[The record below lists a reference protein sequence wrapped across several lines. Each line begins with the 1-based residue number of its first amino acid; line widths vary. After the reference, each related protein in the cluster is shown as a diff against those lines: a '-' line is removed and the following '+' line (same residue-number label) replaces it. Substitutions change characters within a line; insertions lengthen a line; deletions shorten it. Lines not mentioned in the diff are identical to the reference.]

1 MHTVCSS
8 TAFANTPDAATVPP
22 WFGSPAEGLAGR
34 VARLAQ
40 RALLREVFLTP
51 KPGLVDRRNTG
62 AHRDMDLF
70 TFLASARAIAPWFEV
85 FFARGLADCAMP
97 AEAFLPLIRPGGV
110 ACERDMLRATGGVNT
125 HKGSI
130 FAFGLL
136 CAAAGRLAGQHRCL
150 SREALC
156 DEVGLMCAG
165 VLDELQR
172 SAGTSTAAVTST
184 AAATAAA
191 TASATA
197 ASATAAVTG
206 AATAAGTAGERLF
219 RRYGLTGARGEAAS
233 GFATVRHH
241 ALPAFDRLS
250 RDGAGERAALHG
262 ALLELLACNPDTNL
276 VARGGLA
283 GLAFMQARALR
294 IRAAGGV
301 RAGGFRERMEAFDDA
316 AIARNLS
323 PGGSADL
330 LAVTWFLS
338 RFPSAAPVCLQP

>member
-1 MHTVCSS
+1 MDTVCSR
-8 TAFANTPDAATVPP
+8 TAFGSPADARTGPA

-34 VARLAQ
+34 LARLAH
-40 RALLREVFLTP
+40 RSLLREVFLTP

-62 AHRDMDLF
+62 AHRDMDVF

-85 FFARGLADCAMP
+85 FFARGLADCTTP
-97 AEAFLPLIRPGGV
+97 AEAFLPLIRPDGV

-136 CAAAGRLAGQHRCL
+136 CAAAGRLIGQGRFL

-156 DEVGLMCAG
+156 DEVGLICSG

-172 SAGTSTAAVTST
+172 NA
-184 AAATAAA
+184 
-191 TASATA
+191 
-197 ASATAAVTG
+197 G
-206 AATAAGTAGERLF
+206 AATAGERLF

-233 GFATVRHH
+233 GFATVRQH
-241 ALPAFDRLS
+241 ALPAFDRLC
-250 RDGAGERAALHG
+250 RDGAGERTALHG

-283 GLAFMQARALR
+283 GLAFIQARALR
-294 IRAAGGV
+294 VRAAGGV
-301 RAGGFRERMEAFDDA
+301 RACGFRESMEAFDDA

-338 RFPSAAPVCLQP
+338 RFPPAARVFLRP